1 MFGGK
6 VAIVTGASSGLGR
19 EIAIAL
25 AAAGATLV
33 LAARSETGL
42 TETARRFPPSSA
54 TPLIVPGDLTRP
66 EVCRGLINAALERFG
81 RLDYLVLAA
90 GRGMWARLDAVT
102 EPRLFAD
109 LIATNFLSAAYCA
122 HAALPHLK
130 QSGGL
135 IAVISSL
142 QGRVG
147 VPLHTG
153 YAASKHAL
161 HGFFDSL
168 QAELGP
174 EPPAILM
181 VLPHWLSGTGLRPG
195 AAGPDGGAVGAAA
208 RPHKGYALSV
218 AEAARR
224 VVKAMGE
231 RRREIVLPARMRALL
246 WLNRLAPG
254 LTASLVRRRMSR
266 EAAEDDVGER

>member
-25 AAAGATLV
+25 AAGGASVT
-33 LAARSETGL
+33 LAARSEPGL
-42 TETARRFPPSSA
+42 AETVRRFPPTA
-54 TPLIVPGDLTRP
+54 PAPLIVPSDLTDLER
-66 EVCRGLINAALERFG
+66 CRSLIAKTIERFG

-90 GRGMWARLDAVT
+90 GRGMWARFDAIT

-109 LIATNFLSAAYCA
+109 LVATNFLSAAYCT

-130 QSGGL
+130 RSAGL

-142 QGRVG
+142 QGKVG

-168 QAELGP
+168 RAELGA

-181 VLPHWLSGTGLRPG
+181 VLPHWLSGTELRPG
-195 AAGPDGGAVGAAA
+195 AVGADGQAVGATA
-208 RPHKGYALSV
+208 RPHRGYALS
-218 AEAARR
+218 ATDAARR
-224 VVKAMGE
+224 IVAAMAE
-231 RRREIVLPARMRALL
+231 RRRELVLPARMKALL

-254 LTASLVRRRMSR
+254 MAAALVRRRMSR
-266 EAAEDDVGER
+266 EDGEDQAGER